1 MDWLD
6 YDSADSVVISLF
18 WDRVKG
24 LFLYKTERLELQ
36 MLLLLLYLH
45 LLLAERKDKM
55 ICKPSTTHNH
65 RALIWNQ
72 IFGHNCLSG
81 LPDKFFCLSNT
92 DKSERIQV

>member
-6 YDSADSVVISLF
+6 YDSANSVVISLF
-18 WDRVKG
+18 WDRLKG
-24 LFLYKTERLELQ
+24 LFLYKTELLKLQ
-36 MLLLLLYLH
+36 MCLLLLYLY
-45 LLLAERKDKM
+45 LLLAERKDK
-55 ICKPSTTHNH
+55 INPSTTHNH

-81 LPDKFFCLSNT
+81 LPDKLFCLSNT